1 MGDVLQI
8 DPLGDDLAALE
19 AEADEL
25 APPSFTDS
33 SGIDREFP
41 ADLPE
46 EDRDEYAA
54 WWEGQLVANA
64 NNHAQPIA
72 LAVDLGDAHFRH

>member
-33 SGIDREFP
+33 EGVEREYP

-46 EDRDEYAA
+46 GERDEYQS
-54 WWEGQLVANA
+54 WWEGQVKANA
-64 NNHAQPIA
+64 NNHAQPVA
-72 LAVDLGDAHFRH
+72 LVADLSDAHFRH